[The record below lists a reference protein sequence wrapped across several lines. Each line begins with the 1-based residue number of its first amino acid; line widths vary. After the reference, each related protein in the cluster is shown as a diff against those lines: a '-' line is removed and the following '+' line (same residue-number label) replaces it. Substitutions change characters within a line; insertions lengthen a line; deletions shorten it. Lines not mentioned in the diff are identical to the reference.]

1 MKNIKEIIILSG
13 ILACFFAFAITK
25 VSFAYQEVSKE
36 EEIKNGWN
44 NALIIAAEAY
54 ASFRKE
60 EFTQE
65 ETFLYGSDL
74 IDAGFL
80 LDIDDLDYANAKVKV
95 IPTENGFHA
104 EVVE

>member
-13 ILACFFAFAITK
+13 VLACFFAFAITK

-36 EEIKNGWN
+36 EELKNGRD
-44 NALIIAAEAY
+44 NALILAAEAY
-54 ASFRKE
+54 ISFKKE
-60 EFTQE
+60 EFTKE

-80 LDIDDLDYANAKVKV
+80 IDIDDLDYANAKIKV
-95 IPTENGFHA
+95 LPTENGFRA
-104 EVVE
+104 EIVE